1 MSRRTQKYDP
11 EKRNVSLCLLKN
23 IGPAFTVPPE
33 YSACKGKFKKTTKK
47 NGPRFWGLQD
57 GGGGIGGDRAID
69 GHTIPIFPPCYS
81 QEKKKGVNI

>member
-33 YSACKGKFKKTTKK
+33 YGACKGKFKKTTKK
-47 NGPRFWGLQD
+47 TVLGFGGYRMGVEALVEIGL
-57 GGGGIGGDRAID
+57 
-69 GHTIPIFPPCYS
+69 
-81 QEKKKGVNI
+81 